1 MSDRPSK
8 KTTAPN
14 LNAFKFI
21 KNNNSLTSV
30 KNILESKR
38 RYIRH
43 AVSYAKCRKGLNNL
57 Q

>member
-21 KNNNSLTSV
+21 KHNNSLTSV
-30 KNILESKR
+30 KNILESKH